1 LEARHDAYPPP
12 AQWRRPG
19 WALVAAMDAFSR
31 VREVNAH
38 ASSVAFVQR
47 NLLSTLVTAEPWLR
61 RPFVFDVDDAIF
73 LGTRGQTA
81 DTIARRAA
89 LILCGN
95 HFLADH
101 FRAFGKVRVVPTA
114 VDADVFT
121 PRLAPPQR
129 PAMGWSGSSS
139 GLPYLY
145 AIEPALIALVQRY
158 PDMQLIVVSNAPPK
172 FQRFPNDHLVYVPWQ
187 PSIEAS
193 VLHRFTVGLMPL
205 EDTPWSRGKCSFKM
219 LTYMASGVPVV
230 VSPVGM
236 NAEVLA
242 LGPCGLGATTH
253 DEWVHAI
260 AQIIE
265 QPSTAQAMG
274 QHGRAIV
281 EQHFARA
288 PVGRQLDAALREIA
302 AGG

>member
-1 LEARHDAYPPP
+1 
-12 AQWRRPG
+12 
-19 WALVAAMDAFSR
+19 MDAFSR
-31 VREVNAH
+31 VRQVNAKRG
-38 ASSVAFVQR
+38 AVAFLQR
-47 NLLSTLVTAEPWLR
+47 NLLATLVTAEPWLK
-61 RPFVFDVDDAIF
+61 RPFLFDVDDAIF
-73 LGTRGQTA
+73 LGNRGSTA
-81 DTIARRAA
+81 NSIARRAA

-95 HFLADH
+95 QFLAEH
-101 FRAFGKVRVVPTA
+101 FRAFGNVRIVPTA
-114 VDADVFT
+114 VDVDVFT
-121 PRLAPPQR
+121 VRASPPAR
-129 PAMGWSGSSS
+129 PVVGWSGSSS
-139 GLPYLY
+139 GLTYLY
-145 AIEPALIALVQRY
+145 AIEPALIALTQRY
-158 PDMQLIVVSNAPPK
+158 QDLQLLVVSNEAPK
-172 FQRFPNDHLVYVPWQ
+172 FQRLPANKVVYLPWQ

-193 VLHRFTVGLMPL
+193 VLHRVTVGLMPL

-288 PVGRQLDAALREIA
+288 PVGRQLDAALREVA